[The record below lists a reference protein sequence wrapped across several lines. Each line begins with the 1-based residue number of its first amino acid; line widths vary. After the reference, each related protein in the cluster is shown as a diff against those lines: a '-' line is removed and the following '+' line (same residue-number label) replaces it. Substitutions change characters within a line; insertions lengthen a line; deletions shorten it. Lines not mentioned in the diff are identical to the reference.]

1 MEKHKLKR
9 EISKLEH
16 KLRTLKFKKSS
27 IELNKLLCEQKPFD
41 DKGGLGFSKD
51 KDKTSIRQDKFIMF
65 VKEANKPIITNSMLN
80 QHIENLRYNESSLN
94 AFAKPFIPQNS
105 FTHNNTPHD
114 FEEISNGEHDR
125 GLSSNLISVSQLNN
139 DDCEAKFTKVDCTI
153 SRKGVVLAKRV
164 RSNNLYTCKIGDYS
178 NQHI

>member
-1 MEKHKLKR
+1 
-9 EISKLEH
+9 
-16 KLRTLKFKKSS
+16 
-27 IELNKLLCEQKPFD
+27 
-41 DKGGLGFSKD
+41 
-51 KDKTSIRQDKFIMF
+51 MF
-65 VKEANKPIITNSMLN
+65 VKESNKPIITNSMLN

-114 FEEISNGEHDR
+114 FVEISNGEHDR

-153 SRKGVVLAKRV
+153 SKNGVVLAKGV

-178 NQHI
+178 NQHIWFASMIDNSTIWHMKLGHANIGVFQNLASNKLVGSLP